1 MPNST
6 LFSLDREPLKPASDR
21 SEPVFWLRRLVI
33 LSALD
38 ASTLIRE
45 IEFHR
50 GLNIIQTRK
59 METDGGP
66 VAGHS
71 VGKTLLMRL
80 IRYTLGEPTFGTEE
94 TQKNIAAMFETAF
107 VVAHWQVTDADWI
120 VVRPLRPADVTD
132 SFAARSDNWR
142 QVVDT
147 RRNDHSHREFVQA
160 VNDAVQSG
168 LPKFTLPRGREA
180 RWLDVLAWLSRDYQ
194 CGYRR
199 ANDWRHDDANSGP
212 SLDRDENSLIM
223 QWVMGLM
230 STDEIDLRLKHRE
243 LLNQRTDQKRSAER
257 DQKTLETL
265 RPGLWEKLGLSDDAD
280 VVGGQATFHSVKPI
294 KEVSGKIASLEGL
307 KAESRAKSCV
317 PELEKQRDAVQ
328 EKVNDAEASI
338 RSCRNL
344 ITYFDEQITQY
355 EKDPLR
361 QFAKC
366 QADPC
371 WIREKAKQTASDPA
385 TDHHLADLRE
395 NLSEQNQKLEVAKRE
410 QKLQQKTLDDAI
422 EQVKSE
428 RASLAAVLS
437 GIDESI
443 GRVKGFESDAQT
455 YQSLATSVARKTKSL
470 TAADGEI
477 ESSLK
482 TQDLV
487 RSRQRDTIN
496 LVSDTYEQVLQRIFG
511 TDAKGRIQ
519 VDGNGLQPVP
529 DKSLAPEGAAISVMA
544 SVLALDITC
553 VAASI
558 TGLGHHPRFLMHDSP
573 REGDMEGPLFGK
585 LFKIVHELESLFA
598 DGKPS
603 FQYIVTTT
611 TPPPPQFADENGPF
625 VCLTLDARIDNEKLL
640 RTAF

>member
-1 MPNST
+1 M
-6 LFSLDREPLKPASDR
+6 
-21 SEPVFWLRRLVI
+21 
-33 LSALD
+33 
-38 ASTLIRE
+38 
-45 IEFHR
+45 
-50 GLNIIQTRK
+50 
-59 METDGGP
+59 
-66 VAGHS
+66 
-71 VGKTLLMRL
+71 
-80 IRYTLGEPTFGTEE
+80 
-94 TQKNIAAMFETAF
+94 
-107 VVAHWQVTDADWI
+107 
-120 VVRPLRPADVTD
+120 
-132 SFAARSDNWR
+132 
-142 QVVDT
+142 
-147 RRNDHSHREFVQA
+147 
-160 VNDAVQSG
+160 
-168 LPKFTLPRGREA
+168 
-180 RWLDVLAWLSRDYQ
+180 
-194 CGYRR
+194 
-199 ANDWRHDDANSGP
+199 
-212 SLDRDENSLIM
+212 
-223 QWVMGLM
+223 
-230 STDEIDLRLKHRE
+230 
-243 LLNQRTDQKRSAER
+243 
-257 DQKTLETL
+257 
-265 RPGLWEKLGLSDDAD
+265 
-280 VVGGQATFHSVKPI
+280 
-294 KEVSGKIASLEGL
+294 
-307 KAESRAKSCV
+307 
-317 PELEKQRDAVQ
+317 
-328 EKVNDAEASI
+328 
-338 RSCRNL
+338 
-344 ITYFDEQITQY
+344 
-355 EKDPLR
+355 
-361 QFAKC
+361 
-366 QADPC
+366 
-371 WIREKAKQTASDPA
+371 
-385 TDHHLADLRE
+385 
-395 NLSEQNQKLEVAKRE
+395 
-410 QKLQQKTLDDAI
+410 
-422 EQVKSE
+422 
-428 RASLAAVLS
+428 LS